1 MSVPPEQFSGLAP
14 DDDNQAVKRS
24 ERSLTP
30 STQPEQELFDDLTGR
45 TLGGYRI
52 QAKLGGGAMASV
64 YRALDE
70 AQGRTVALKV
80 VLPGADTIVRERFR
94 LEARTVS
101 TLAHP
106 NIVPTLQV
114 GQAGAQA
121 IHYIVMELVEGTTL
135 AEVLEQ
141 KRQLSVVDS
150 CKLLMPVA
158 RALAY
163 AHEQSVIHRDVK
175 PSNILLRRID
185 SVTSSPGRSNVG
197 AAGVAHVEP
206 VYVTALPFH
215 VVPLLSDF
223 GIARSLDAPEL
234 TSVGR
239 TIGTPA
245 YMAPEQCAGSRQI
258 DGRADIYALGAVL
271 YRCLVGR
278 PPFVGTTTQI
288 LHAHVYDPVTIPEEL
303 LNQLPALIIEILKKT
318 LAKEPE
324 LRYQKASLLADDLR
338 AAANTIDQPAVQ
350 YDDLTT
356 TMIALPT
363 VSPPPKTAQV
373 LVPASTNKNIFSEGS
388 AVELTAVKPA
398 IEREAVSPTL
408 LPRPARKPAGR
419 TNWAG
424 VLFGSLLALLP
435 LVVGLIVILS
445 LLPSEGWLARI
456 RNLAIFSATPVAGV
470 VPETLAGTP
479 TVVPTDVALPAETAV
494 ASNVVT
500 STVATNTV
508 VVITGVST
516 ATVVSSLTPT
526 VTPTLG
532 PVPTPSISVPEVWEN
547 VQGIY
552 RDRDWATTRGQLILI
567 LRTNPT
573 FNQSLA
579 TNKDPEGELID
590 RIFFSDTAS
599 SIWATWQNIPDL
611 NPTQMREML
620 FNIYVG
626 LAAERIGTELR
637 AASAPPTP
645 TPPTPEARNV
655 KVETALDFLDSAL
668 AMRPDAEPIRRL
680 RAATATYWAATGS
693 AKPEAATVLGL
704 AHRTYA
710 DELTVQQDHCGALE
724 QVAAAAVVAPN
735 LQLDETITLART
747 ACDAVPQA
755 AGGSIAPDKLMGS
768 IFYSTQ
774 IGERS
779 LIFHLSLG
787 ENPVSQFVVENGTQ
801 PRLSPDG
808 KILAFHTTP
817 PDVEGLAGFALDAGL
832 APTERTIRYTPYV
845 EDGVES
851 PPVWNPTG
859 DRLAF
864 ATLRAGDGRS
874 QIYLQPTAP
883 DNTTNSWFYGRSP
896 AWEPGTNG
904 GNRIVYRGTDL
915 TGNQIGLWMASN
927 DGDNRAPLTQV
938 GSDDRPTWSPDGKSI
953 VFISSDRDG
962 NWELYRLLLE
972 TGDVTRLTNDPELDV
987 LPSVSPD
994 GTMVAFVS
1002 NRGGDWHVWVVPL
1015 SGGDPVMI
1023 APLEGALPDWWRNAI
1038 HWVK

>member
-1 MSVPPEQFSGLAP
+1 MSVSPEQFSGLAP

-45 TLGGYRI
+45 TIGGYRI

-70 AQGRTVALKV
+70 ARGQTVALKV
-80 VLPGADTIVRERFR
+80 VLPGADIIVRERFR

-101 TLAHP
+101 TLVHP
-106 NIVPTLQV
+106 NIVPTLHV

-121 IHYIVMELVEGTTL
+121 IHYIVMELVEGSTL

-163 AHEQSVIHRDVK
+163 AHAQSVIHRDVK

-185 SVTSSPGRSNVG
+185 SVTSSPGRSDVN
-197 AAGVAHVEP
+197 AAGAHPAALVR
-206 VYVTALPFH
+206 VTVLPFP

-234 TSVGR
+234 TSAGR

-278 PPFVGTTTQI
+278 PPFFGTTTQI

-303 LNQLPALIIEILKKT
+303 LNQLPPLIIEILKKT

-324 LRYQKASLLADDLR
+324 FRYQHAGLLADDLM
-338 AAANTIDQPAVQ
+338 AAAHTPDQPAVQ

-363 VSPPPKTAQV
+363 VSPPPKTTQV
-373 LVPASTNKNIFSEGS
+373 LVPASSNKGSLAEGS
-388 AVELTAVKPA
+388 AVELTAVKPTV
-398 IEREAVSPTL
+398 EREPVAPAL
-408 LPRPARKPAGR
+408 APRPVRKPVAR

-445 LLPSEGWLARI
+445 LLPSEGLLARI
-456 RNLAIFSATPVAGV
+456 RDLAIFASTPVAEV
-470 VPETLAGTP
+470 VSEPTAATP
-479 TVVPTDVALPAETAV
+479 TAVATGAATAVETAV
-494 ASNVVT
+494 ASGVVT
-500 STVATNTV
+500 ASNTV
-508 VVITGVST
+508 VATSVSI
-516 ATVVSSLTPT
+516 ATVAPSPTPTITPT
-526 VTPTLG
+526 VG
-532 PVPTPSISVPEVWEN
+532 PVPTPSISVSDTWEN
-547 VQGIY
+547 VQLIY
-552 RDRDWATTRGQLILI
+552 RDRDWATTRDRLILI

-573 FNQSLA
+573 FNESLA
-579 TNKDPEGELID
+579 TNNASEGELIA
-590 RIFFSDTAS
+590 RIFFSNSSAS
-599 SIWATWQNIPDL
+599 DWAKWQDVSGL
-611 NPTQMREML
+611 NQTQVRDML
-620 FNIYVG
+620 FTIYVG
-626 LAAERIGTELR
+626 LAAERIVAEMR
-637 AASAPPTP
+637 ALSAPPTATP
-645 TPPTPEARNV
+645 TRPDARNV
-655 KVETALDFLDSAL
+655 KVETTLDLLDSAL
-668 AMRPDAEPIRRL
+668 ALRPDATPIRRL
-680 RAATATYWAATGS
+680 RDVTAAYRTATASTKT
-693 AKPEAATVLGL
+693 EAATTLIV

-710 DELTVQQDHCGALE
+710 EELAGLQDPCGALE
-724 QVAAAAVVAPN
+724 QILAAASIPPA
-735 LQLDETITLART
+735 LDLDETTARYRS
-747 ACDAVPQA
+747 ACEAKLQA
-755 AGGSIAPDKLMGS
+755 DTGSIAPDQLTGS

-774 IGERS
+774 IDDRS
-779 LIFHLSLG
+779 LIFRLTLG
-787 ENPVSQFVVENGTQ
+787 ENRVSQLVVENGTQ

-808 KILAFHTTP
+808 KMLAFHTTS
-817 PDVEGLAGFALDAGL
+817 PDAEGLAGFALDSGL
-832 APTERTIRYTPYV
+832 APTDRTIRYTPSFV

-851 PPVWNPTG
+851 PPVWSPAG
-859 DRLAF
+859 DRIAF

-874 QIYLQPTAP
+874 QIYIQPTALG
-883 DNTTNSWFYGRSP
+883 NTTNNWFYGHSP

-904 GNRIVYRGTDL
+904 DNRIVYRGTD
-915 TGNQIGLWMASN
+915 TSGNQIGLWMALN
-927 DGDNRAPLTQV
+927 AGDPRSPLTSV
-938 GSDDRPTWSPDGKSI
+938 ASDDRPTWTPDAESI
-953 VFISSDRDG
+953 VFMSSDRDG
-962 NWELYRLLLE
+962 NWEIYRLLLA
-972 TGDVTRLTNDPELDV
+972 TDTVTRLTNDPDLDA

-1002 NRGGDWHVWVVPL
+1002 NRGGDWRIWVVPIT
-1015 SGGDPVMI
+1015 GGEPVMI
-1023 APLEGALPDWWRNAI
+1023 APIEGALSDWWRNAI